1 MTTKI
6 TDKTQ
11 SLPWNLLLKYQLI
24 EIILLW
30 EGRLI
35 SKNLVD
41 AFAIGR
47 QQASKIIHQYEKLIA
62 PESLYYDQHLKG
74 FIPAQK
80 FKPVFTSG
88 TIDEYMHLL
97 NGRNDLSSH
106 TLTINPGQANTEI
119 IFSPARFIVPEFI
132 RPIICAARDGIRLEI
147 QYMSLSSD
155 NEEGRIITPHTLVY
169 SGYRWHVRAHCEKH
183 NDYRDFVLSRISDI
197 PEMET
202 PSEHGIEQ
210 DSAWNTDIVLRIIA
224 DPRLSPF
231 QQKILM
237 REYSM
242 YNGILEIKTRA
253 ALASYYLHFLGI
265 NPKTQNSSAKAQQ
278 LVLENYAQIKQWL
291 F

>member
-1 MTTKI
+1 MPKHSI
-6 TDKTQ
+6 ADGSSFSWN
-11 SLPWNLLLKYQLI
+11 SLLRYQLI
-24 EIILLW
+24 EIIALW
-30 EGRLI
+30 EGRLTT
-35 SKNLVD
+35 NHLMD

-47 QQASKIIHQYEKLIA
+47 HCATDIIKDYKTQVA
-62 PESLYYDQHLKG
+62 PDNLFYDLHKKG
-74 FIPAQK
+74 YRPTDK
-80 FKPVFTSG
+80 FAPVVTKGS
-88 TIDEYMHLL
+88 IDEYMHLL

-106 TLTINPGQANTEI
+106 SFTINSGQANTEI
-119 IFSPARFIVPEFI
+119 IASPARFIVPEFI

-210 DSAWNTDIVLRIIA
+210 DSAWNTEIILRVIA

-237 REYSM
+237 REYNM
-242 YNGILEIKTRA
+242 HNGVLEIKTRA
-253 ALASYYLHFLGI
+253 ALASYYLHFLGV